1 MNVEYSVRLAFL
13 NHFGRDAD
21 FVVKAPGRV
30 NLIGEHTDY
39 NDGFVLPCAI
49 EYATF
54 IGVSPRAD
62 DQVNVLALD
71 CNNQIDSFF
80 VNTELNSHSTQTWSN
95 YVRGVVDELQ
105 KRGYTLSGCDICIS
119 GNVPQGAGLSSSAAL
134 EVGIAYAFNHLCELF
149 IERKEIAKIA
159 QAAENNFV
167 GCNCGIMDQ
176 LISACGKEG
185 QALGIDCRSL
195 DLIEVSI
202 DPKMTI
208 LIVNSNVKRGLL
220 DSEYNL
226 RREQCNAGAIALD
239 KLSLREVSIGEYESR
254 RHMLDAKVAKRVE
267 HIVYENARTLEA
279 MQAFSNN
286 DIEKLSNLMMQSH
299 KSMRDLFEIT
309 TPEID
314 LLVDII
320 DKVVNKNGGVRM
332 TGGGFGGCVV
342 AFVPNILVQDVIS
355 AIDKQYEKQT
365 GLKETIYTSL
375 PSAGVSI
382 IRA

>member
-13 NHFGRDAD
+13 NHFGRDVD

>member
-1 MNVEYSVRLAFL
+1 MNIESTVRSAFL
-13 NHFGRDAD
+13 KHFTRDAD

-49 EYATF
+49 EYATY
-54 IGVSPRAD
+54 IAVAPRTD
-62 DQVNVLALD
+62 STVNVLALD
-71 CNNQIDSFF
+71 CNNEVDSFS
-80 VNTELNSHSTQTWSN
+80 VGQELAHHQTQSWSN

-105 KRGYTLSGCDICIS
+105 KRGYQLTGCDICITGS
-119 GNVPQGAGLSSSAAL
+119 VPQGAGLSSSAAL

-149 IERKEIAKIA
+149 IERKDIAKIA

-176 LISACGKEG
+176 LISACGQEG

-208 LIVNSNVKRGLL
+208 LMVNSNVKRGLL

-226 RREQCNAGAIALD
+226 RREQCYAGAEALS
-239 KLSLREVSIGEYESR
+239 KPSLREVSIDEYESKK
-254 RHMLDAKVAKRVE
+254 HTLDPSVAKRVE
-267 HIVYENARTLEA
+267 HIVYENVRTLEA
-279 MQAFSNN
+279 MQAFTDN
-286 DIEKLSNLMMQSH
+286 DIAKLSTLMAQSH
-299 KSMRDLFEIT
+299 ASMRDLFEIT
-309 TPEID
+309 TSQID
-314 LLVDII
+314 TLVNII
-320 DKVVNKNGGVRM
+320 AKVINEHGGVRM

-342 AFVPNILVQDVIS
+342 AFVPNVLVENVIS
-355 AIDKQYEKQT
+355 AIETQYEQQT
-365 GLKETIYTSL
+365 GLKETIYTSV
-375 PSAGVSI
+375 PSAGVSL